1 MKKSR
6 KRVLSLS
13 LCAAA
18 AALVTGAAL
27 WYFGAG
33 TQATGGTV
41 SVGLQQLADRTYLAA
56 AAPVGEAV
64 VFGEAWFDE
73 QLQGAR
79 VQAITV
85 KTLPDVT
92 DGELMLGA
100 HEVEVGQRIERADF
114 ASLCFRPAVAGAES
128 SFLFTAHTRSG
139 ESGYTL
145 CCRLLQGESRNCCPA
160 PKGSVMAV
168 TTHEGLS
175 VEGTLEAEDAEG
187 QALHFEVVHY
197 PKGGTLTLNGTDG
210 RFCYLPTAGFSG
222 EDHFT
227 WRVQDAYGA
236 FSEEQ
241 EVRISVQALSLGYVY
256 SDVPSD
262 RVHAAALTV
271 TKHGLLGG
279 EHLGGKHYFHPDR
292 TLTRA
297 AFVCI
302 LLEAAEIDYKEAED
316 TGYSD
321 NAEIPRGMRGAIKH
335 AREQGWLGEES
346 AFRPGDAIT
355 RAEAASIACRVLGLS
370 APGYSDAVEDHG
382 SIPVCVVDA
391 LYAVYEGGY
400 LPAMADGS
408 LSPASALTRGEAAEF
423 FVQVMEK

>member
-18 AALVTGAAL
+18 AALVTGAAF

-41 SVGLQQLADRTYLAA
+41 SVGLQQLADRAYLAA

-139 ESGYTL
+139 ESGYIFLTSM
-145 CCRLLQGESRNCCPA
+145 GI
-160 PKGSVMAV
+160 GSF
-168 TTHEGLS
+168 L
-175 VEGTLEAEDAEG
+175 
-187 QALHFEVVHY
+187 
-197 PKGGTLTLNGTDG
+197 
-210 RFCYLPTAGFSG
+210 
-222 EDHFT
+222 
-227 WRVQDAYGA
+227 
-236 FSEEQ
+236 
-241 EVRISVQALSLGYVY
+241 
-256 SDVPSD
+256 
-262 RVHAAALTV
+262 
-271 TKHGLLGG
+271 
-279 EHLGGKHYFHPDR
+279 
-292 TLTRA
+292 
-297 AFVCI
+297 
-302 LLEAAEIDYKEAED
+302 
-316 TGYSD
+316 
-321 NAEIPRGMRGAIKH
+321 
-335 AREQGWLGEES
+335 
-346 AFRPGDAIT
+346 
-355 RAEAASIACRVLGLS
+355 
-370 APGYSDAVEDHG
+370 
-382 SIPVCVVDA
+382 
-391 LYAVYEGGY
+391 
-400 LPAMADGS
+400 
-408 LSPASALTRGEAAEF
+408 
-423 FVQVMEK
+423 